1 MNHSKDHHSVK
12 ESSNLIYGMR
22 SQRQI
27 DMTGTSLEKK
37 LWNSVQ
43 ETHYWL
49 LQCQLLQPHK

>member
-12 ESSNLIYGMR
+12 ESSNLTYGMR

-37 LWNSVQ
+37 
-43 ETHYWL
+43 
-49 LQCQLLQPHK
+49 